1 MPTYSRNAFTMD
13 EAHAAAT
20 ELGYKPTRLG
30 NRNRFS
36 FNSRACHVGGDNP
49 TGCWAIE
56 RDGRV
61 YFHCHK
67 HKDSKTDW
75 LEAQR
80 RITAHLGLPE
90 YRVPGP
96 SNGNGQPHQ
105 VREWTYHNPRTGE
118 SAVQVMERYDGAC
131 WRKDCADRFPHKH
144 PWLRRDGKFQQQ
156 PTDGFLLLEHQPEAL
171 KTPKNAPCI
180 APVNGKPCN
189 VCNRCN
195 DAAVRNRE
203 QNGDGTGNWAVIAE
217 GETTAEAAAACGWLA
232 FSYQGGSNGAGRAD
246 YSPVIGMDILIAPD
260 NDRPGTK
267 AALTSAVR
275 CIEAGARE
283 VRIMSTDIF
292 HRRGEDL
299 ADLDGEQ
306 RALVIEDGWFSPV
319 RELGPL
325 IMELA
330 AHGLDDRCRAATRR
344 PLVAA
349 TKQEHFDD
357 HVGQVWAGIFQR
369 EESLRQPSLY
379 VRDGKL
385 MYLTIGDAGD
395 LEITENTGDSIAIL
409 AASSVFWYLGYQQSV
424 LAPEPESDADVEAWK
439 EAAAALDGVE
449 GQEHGWLTREVKERR
464 DVPDQVNYVLHAP
477 RSHHPQRT
485 VTNALLINLPNDLPP
500 LDAVITHPFLSG
512 AGDRLVTEEGYHP
525 EERVYLQNRHP
536 FTPAPVQQAVGEL
549 DDLFFDF
556 PFANEKAD
564 RTNLYAT
571 IVTRICRRSYDI
583 APMFLFDKPK
593 SGTGATLLA
602 NLVAVLTTG
611 KKSERVTYC
620 NGEML
625 EFEKRVAATC
635 RTASGIVLLDNLSGV
650 MASAMLAELLT
661 ADDSFTARDLGT
673 SRNLTFNP
681 RNFVIV
687 GTANNVTMTAELAN
701 RTLPVR
707 LNAGVERPD
716 QRTGFRHPDVKDY
729 LVDNL
734 PRLRNAALSLV
745 HHWLEQGKPPPSE
758 LPQGLR
764 RYPAWQRQTAAILEA
779 AGLTDFA
786 GNTVEFEDRA
796 ITDAE
801 AAQRPFVQW
810 WWDTHQSNPVMAK
823 DLALVALG
831 DPNDDDSE
839 GMLKVKGSNDK
850 QRRANLTKLIKTWL
864 DQTYELD
871 EVTVRIVAGPLY
883 ANRYPTWIL
892 QVSDSR
898 VGAFPLLPPGTE
910 EPLQRSESL
919 QRLQTLQGLSTPAQN
934 TVADSGQKRA
944 CSRCRRQLLPD
955 EPGPGCEDCASGRR
969 DPLEAR
975 PMLTDQDTPT
985 EVQP

>member
-1 MPTYSRNAFTMD
+1 MPSYPRNAFTLE

-20 ELGYKPTRLG
+20 AAGFKPSRLG
-30 NRNRFS
+30 NQGRFS

-49 TGCWAIE
+49 NGCWATE
-56 RDGRV
+56 KDGRV
-61 YFHCHK
+61 YFHCHR
-67 HKDSKTDW
+67 HKDGKAAW
-75 LEAQR
+75 MGAQH
-80 RITAHLGLPE
+80 RITANLGLPE
-90 YRVPGP
+90 YRLPEAVAA
-96 SNGNGQPHQ
+96 NRPHQ
-105 VREWTYHNPRTGE
+105 AREWTYHNPRTGE
-118 SAVQVMERYDGAC
+118 SAVQVVERYDGAC
-131 WRKDCADRFPHKH
+131 WREDCGDRFAHKH
-144 PWLRRDGKFQQQ
+144 PWLRRDEKFQQQ
-156 PTDGFLLLEHQPEAL
+156 PTEGFLLLEHQPQAL
-171 KTPKNAPCI
+171 KTPENAPCI
-180 APVNGKPCN
+180 SLVNGKPCN

-195 DAAVRNRE
+195 DAAVRDRR
-203 QNGDGTGNWAVIAE
+203 QNGDGTGNWGVIAE
-217 GETTAEAAAACGWLA
+217 GETTAEAAAACGWRA

-246 YSPVIGMDILIAPD
+246 YSPAAGMNILIAPD
-260 NDRPGTK
+260 HDRPGAK
-267 AALTSAVR
+267 AALTAAIR

-283 VRIMSTDIF
+283 VRVMPTDAF
-292 HRRGEDL
+292 SRRGEDL
-299 ADLDGEQ
+299 ADLGVEQ
-306 RALVIEDGWFSPV
+306 RVLVIEDGWFAPL

-325 IMELA
+325 ILELA
-330 AHGLDDRCRAATRR
+330 AHNLGDRCIAATQR

-369 EESLRQPSLY
+369 EENLGQPSLY

-385 MYLTIGDAGD
+385 MYLATGNEGD
-395 LEITENTGDSIAIL
+395 LEIIEHTGDSIAIL
-409 AASSVFWYLGYQQSV
+409 AAASVFWYLGYQQSV
-424 LAPEPESDADVEAWK
+424 LVSEPESDADLEEWQ
-439 EAAAALDGVE
+439 AAAAVLDSVAGP
-449 GQEHGWLTREVKERR
+449 EHGWLTREVKERR
-464 DVPDQVNYVLHAP
+464 DDPGQVNHVLHAP
-477 RSHHPQRT
+477 KRHHPQRT
-485 VTNALLINLPNDLPP
+485 VTSALLINLPDDLPS
-500 LDAVITHPFLSG
+500 LDAVITHPFLNG
-512 AGDRLVTEEGYHP
+512 RGDRLVTEEGYHP

-536 FTPAPVQQAVGEL
+536 FSPVPIQQAIAEL
-549 DDLFFDF
+549 DDLFHDF
-556 PFANEKAD
+556 PFASPAAD

-571 IVTRICRRSYDI
+571 IVTRISRRSYDI

-635 RTASGIVLLDNLSGV
+635 RAASGVVLLDNLSGV

-734 PRLRNAALSLV
+734 PRLRNCALSLV
-745 HHWLEQGKPPPSE
+745 HHWLEQGKPPASE

-839 GMLKVKGSNDK
+839 GMLKVKGANDK

-864 DQTYELD
+864 DQTYEL
-871 EVTVRIVAGPLY
+871 ESVTVRIVAGPLY

-892 QVSDSR
+892 QVADAS
-898 VGAFPLLPPGTE
+898 VGAFPLLPPEPE
-910 EPLQRSESL
+910 EPLQRLQSL
-919 QRLQTLQGLSTPAQN
+919 QRLQTLQGLGTPVQN
-934 TVADSGQKRA
+934 AVADSGRKRT
-944 CSRCRRQLLPD
+944 CSRCGHRLLPD
-955 EPGPGCEDCASGRR
+955 EAGPECEDCTSGRR
-969 DPLEAR
+969 DPLEVR
-975 PMLTDQDTPT
+975 RMLTGEDTPT

>member
-1 MPTYSRNAFTMD
+1 MPSYPRNAFTLE

-20 ELGYKPTRLG
+20 AAGFKPSRLG
-30 NRNRFS
+30 NQGRFS

-49 TGCWAIE
+49 NGCWATE
-56 RDGRV
+56 KDGRV
-61 YFHCHK
+61 YFHCHR
-67 HKDSKTDW
+67 HKDGKAAW
-75 LEAQR
+75 MGAQH
-80 RITAHLGLPE
+80 RITANLGLPE
-90 YRVPGP
+90 YRLPEAVAA
-96 SNGNGQPHQ
+96 NRPHQ
-105 VREWTYHNPRTGE
+105 AREWTYHNPRTGE
-118 SAVQVMERYDGAC
+118 SAVQVVERYDGAC
-131 WRKDCADRFPHKH
+131 WREDCGDRFAHKH
-144 PWLRRDGKFQQQ
+144 PWLRRDEKFQQQ
-156 PTDGFLLLEHQPEAL
+156 PTEGFLLLEHQPQAL
-171 KTPKNAPCI
+171 KTPENAPCI
-180 APVNGKPCN
+180 SLVNGKPCN

-195 DAAVRNRE
+195 DAAVRDRR
-203 QNGDGTGNWAVIAE
+203 QNGDGTGNWGVIAE
-217 GETTAEAAAACGWLA
+217 GETTAEAAAACGWRA

-246 YSPVIGMDILIAPD
+246 YSPAAGMNILIAPD
-260 NDRPGTK
+260 HDRPGAK
-267 AALTSAVR
+267 AALTAAIR

-283 VRIMSTDIF
+283 VRVMPTDAF
-292 HRRGEDL
+292 SRRGEDL
-299 ADLDGEQ
+299 ADLGVEQ
-306 RALVIEDGWFSPV
+306 RVLVIEDGWFAPL

-325 IMELA
+325 ILELA
-330 AHGLDDRCRAATRR
+330 AHNLGDRCIAATQR

-369 EESLRQPSLY
+369 EENLGQPSLY

-385 MYLTIGDAGD
+385 MYLATGNEGD
-395 LEITENTGDSIAIL
+395 LEIIEHTGDSIAIL
-409 AASSVFWYLGYQQSV
+409 AAASVFWYLGYQQSV
-424 LAPEPESDADVEAWK
+424 LVSEPESDADLEEWQ
-439 EAAAALDGVE
+439 AAAAVLDSVAGP
-449 GQEHGWLTREVKERR
+449 EHGWLTREVKERR
-464 DVPDQVNYVLHAP
+464 DDPGQVNHVLHAP
-477 RSHHPQRT
+477 KRHHPQRT
-485 VTNALLINLPNDLPP
+485 VTSALLINLPDDLPS
-500 LDAVITHPFLSG
+500 LDAVITHPFLNG
-512 AGDRLVTEEGYHP
+512 RGDRLVTEEGYHP

-536 FTPAPVQQAVGEL
+536 FSPVPIQQAIAEL
-549 DDLFFDF
+549 DDLFHDF
-556 PFANEKAD
+556 PFASPAAD

-571 IVTRICRRSYDI
+571 IVTRISRRSYDI

-635 RTASGIVLLDNLSGV
+635 RAASGVVLLDNLSGV

-734 PRLRNAALSLV
+734 PRLRNCALSLV
-745 HHWLEQGKPPPSE
+745 HHWLEQGKPPASE

-839 GMLKVKGSNDK
+839 GMLKVKGANDK

-864 DQTYELD
+864 DQTYEL
-871 EVTVRIVAGPLY
+871 ESVTVRIVAGPLY

-892 QVSDSR
+892 QVADAS
-898 VGAFPLLPPGTE
+898 VGAFPLLPPEPE
-910 EPLQRSESL
+910 EPLQATAIIAAIADIAGFGYAGAKRSGRFGPETDL
-919 QRLQTLQGLSTPAQN
+919 QPLRTPAF
-934 TVADSGQKRA
+934 AG
-944 CSRCRRQLLPD
+944 
-955 EPGPGCEDCASGRR
+955 
-969 DPLEAR
+969 
-975 PMLTDQDTPT
+975 
-985 EVQP
+985 